1 MDGLIFDRSRDTPS
15 LERLRTGTTFVWN
28 NTLEWNGII
37 LRTSVNLLIIVL
49 RSTCSMEKLSV
60 NIEC

>member
-49 RSTCSMEKLSV
+49 RSTCSMEQLSV